1 MFKFVK
7 PFLIS
12 AVMLFITCAHADVPS
27 YIGQH
32 ASTPEDIAAI
42 TKVTEDFRT
51 GLINKDSKLLSTL
64 MLNSSILFTSPASP
78 EQIKDVDEKY
88 DVTFDGLFIGGV
100 ADFLHYVGSE
110 KNPIEEKFYNM
121 KITQDGHV
129 AWVMFDYEFQGDHK
143 TENYGVE
150 TWQLIKVANGS
161 WKIISVV
168 WSSHPAPLAGAAA
181 SKAN

>member
-12 AVMLFITCAHADVPS
+12 AALLFVTCANAELPS

-51 GLINKDSKLLSTL
+51 AIINKDSKLLSTL
-64 MLNSSILFTSPASP
+64 MLNSNILFSSSASP
-78 EQIKDVDEKY
+78 EQIKHANEKFDVNFEGI
-88 DVTFDGLFIGGV
+88 FSGGLADFSQFIGS
-100 ADFLHYVGSE
+100 A
-110 KNPIEEKFYNM
+110 KKPIEEKFYNM
-121 KITQDGHV
+121 KITQDGHM
-129 AWVMFDYEFQGDHK
+129 AWVMFDYEFQEDHK

-150 TWQLIKVANGS
+150 TWQLIKAANNN

-168 WSSHPAPLAGAAA
+168 WSSHPMPTQDAPT
-181 SKAN
+181 SKTN